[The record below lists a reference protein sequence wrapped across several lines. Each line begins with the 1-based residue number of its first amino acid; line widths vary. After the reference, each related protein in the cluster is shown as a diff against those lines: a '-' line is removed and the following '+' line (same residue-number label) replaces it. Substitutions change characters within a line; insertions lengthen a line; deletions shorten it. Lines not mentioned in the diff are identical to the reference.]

1 MATMKPAPAWP
12 SHDALH
18 DDDFAYGASVA
29 SCDAAVQRGF
39 LRKVFGLVAAQLAL
53 TAALSAAF
61 MFYAPLRSFA
71 IHNHWMMMV
80 SFVASLGLL
89 VACQVYA
96 HSHPT
101 NLYLLFGFTLA
112 MAWSVATT
120 CGAFA
125 AAGLGLIVLEA
136 LALTASVTAGLTVYT
151 LRSKTDFSYLGAG
164 LGAAL
169 WVLLLGGLLAMF
181 VPGMHLALAMGGAVL
196 FSAYI
201 VYDVHMIA
209 NRLSPDEYIH
219 ASISLYL
226 DIVNLFLHLLR
237 ILAELQRD

>member
-1 MATMKPAPAWP
+1 MPKYFFFSASLSLLLAPHRPRTLSPKMATMKPAPAWP

-136 LALTASVTAGLTVYT
+136 PHCAP
-151 LRSKTDFSYLGAG
+151 LR
-164 LGAAL
+164 
-169 WVLLLGGLLAMF
+169 
-181 VPGMHLALAMGGAVL
+181 PHN
-196 FSAYI
+196 
-201 VYDVHMIA
+201 HPPP
-209 NRLSPDEYIH
+209 LSFPPPYPRVRSRHRHRPPSFRHDTEPLP
-219 ASISLYL
+219 A
-226 DIVNLFLHLLR
+226 R
-237 ILAELQRD
+237 PT